1 MADGEGARAQRVHQD
16 FSKKVRRIER
26 TDAFIEGQD
35 QDLFN
40 TVAFHQG
47 AALSGGT
54 QQQRRTRG
62 GQELGR
68 MGIEGERRGASAALA
83 GEVDDGAH
91 ELVVG
96 GVHAVE
102 IADGEGAGREY
113 EAGLFEA
120 AIDPHGVPLAI
131 DDHLEAVV
139 GQAHA
144 GGQEAL
150 GTLVRQ
156 VVREVGEPGLTRLQ
170 PLDDLQALLDCAV
183 GGMGL
188 VAQCVEEQHVQVFQ
202 QSQGLLR
209 HLAVV
214 GQVGRVAKA
223 EAVAGSAS
231 VEHRDGNDG
240 EPGDLDGRAVE
251 GVGADAGPGRL
262 GFAGVEDVGEDAPDN
277 RQRLLR
283 SVNGNGLALKKIER
297 TQVVET
303 QDVVGVT
310 VCKKHGVHAREG
322 GAERLLPEIGPGV
335 DDSAVRVPTQGN
347 RGPETLVARVGR
359 VADLARAADG
369 RNAHACARAQNGD
382 GQPLG
387 RFRHCPSRL
396 DLPPRPGQRA
406 TAGPRWRRCSPLSA
420 FARFRRPGY
429 SGSAVRSGCC
439 RAGAAPPSTG
449 CRAFSPVASPE
460 DRWSAVPEAG

>member
-16 FSKKVRRIER
+16 FAKKVRRIER

-40 TVAFHQG
+40 AVAFHQG

-54 QQQRRTRG
+54 QQQRRTLG

-68 MGIEGERRGASAALA
+68 MGIEGQRRGASAALA

-150 GTLVRQ
+150 SALVRQ
-156 VVREVGEPGLTRLQ
+156 VVRDVGEPGLTRLQ
-170 PLDDLQALLDCAV
+170 PLDDLQALLDGAV

-202 QSQGLLR
+202 HGQRPLR
-209 HLAVV
+209 YFAVV
-214 GQVGRVAKA
+214 GQIGRLAEAK
-223 EAVAGSAS
+223 AVAGSAA
-231 VEHRDGNDG
+231 VEQRDGHYA
-240 EPGDLDGRAVE
+240 EPGDVNRRAAE
-251 GVGADAGPGRL
+251 GVSADARPRGL
-262 GFAGVEDVGEDAPDN
+262 GFAGVENVGEDAADD
-277 RQRLLR
+277 RQSLLGT
-283 SVNGNGLALKKIER
+283 VDGDGLALKKIEG

-310 VCKKHGVHAREG
+310 VCKKHRVHARET
-322 GAERLLPEIGPGV
+322 GAESLLPEIGPSV
-335 DDSAVRVPTQGN
+335 DDNAVPVPTQGY
-347 RGPETLVARVGR
+347 RGPQTVVARV
-359 VADLARAADG
+359 
-369 RNAHACARAQNGD
+369 
-382 GQPLG
+382 
-387 RFRHCPSRL
+387 
-396 DLPPRPGQRA
+396 
-406 TAGPRWRRCSPLSA
+406 T
-420 FARFRRPGY
+420 
-429 SGSAVRSGCC
+429 
-439 RAGAAPPSTG
+439 
-449 CRAFSPVASPE
+449 
-460 DRWSAVPEAG
+460 